1 MYFEW
6 DSAAQPILALNPT
19 CTPRPNEQINI
30 HLNFNIHITTQ
41 TIEKKKN
48 LKKKERAKEITILLP
63 V

>member
-19 CTPRPNEQINI
+19 CTPRPYEQINI

-48 LKKKERAKEITILLP
+48 LKKKKEQKR
-63 V
+63 